1 MRERANLMVVG
12 GMLATM
18 VVVYLLTAFGMGW
31 LNQYGLLP
39 RSLRGL
45 VGIFTMPFLH
55 AGLGHLLANLSG
67 LVVLLAFLLLF
78 HSSRAIE
85 VLLEVTLLGGLF
97 LWLVGRPSVH
107 VGASLMVYGLAGFLI
122 AAGISQRKI
131 PEVLAAA
138 GVVFLYGGS
147 LVWGLLPI
155 RSGVSWEGHLVGLI
169 AGWLVGYY
177 GDFSQ
182 SPSGSQASKL
192 GQELGDQF

>member
-1 MRERANLMVVG
+1 MRERLNLMVVA

-18 VVVYLLTAFGMGW
+18 IVVYLLTAFGMGW

-39 RSLRGL
+39 RSVRGL
-45 VGIFTMPFLH
+45 LGIFTMPFLH

-67 LVVLLAFLLLF
+67 LVVLLGFLLLF

-85 VLLEVTLLGGLF
+85 VLLEVTFLGGVF
-97 LWLVGRPSVH
+97 LWLVGRSSVH

-122 AAGISQRKI
+122 AAGISQRRI

-177 GDFSQ
+177 GDFRT
-182 SPSGSQASKL
+182 PASGPATARLDEDL
-192 GQELGDQF
+192 GNRF

>member
-1 MRERANLMVVG
+1 MRERLNLMVVA
-12 GMLATM
+12 GMLAAM
-18 VVVYLLTAFGMGW
+18 IVVYLLTAFGMGW

-39 RSLRGL
+39 RSVRGL
-45 VGIFTMPFLH
+45 LGIFTMPFLH

-67 LVVLLAFLLLF
+67 LVVLLGFLLLF

-85 VLLEVTLLGGLF
+85 VLLEVTFLGGVF
-97 LWLVGRPSVH
+97 LWLVGRSSVH

-122 AAGISQRKI
+122 AAGISQRRI

-177 GDFSQ
+177 GDFRT
-182 SPSGSQASKL
+182 PASGPATARLDEDL
-192 GQELGDQF
+192 GNRF